1 MERKTRFFFSLKS
14 RTVMWFTSE
23 TNKVLEYA
31 KFHLSYSILLPR
43 RADFWLPS
51 PLPQRLYGREI
62 VRWRHNQIF
71 LGWIDVLRARGAPLL
86 LLLSS
91 SLLTKILWIRKFLIF
106 TWDRV
111 HCVYK
116 STPSRKLLG
125 KHLNA
130 FQQVLTL
137 RGEGVVA
144 TPYGVNFFPTR

>member
-1 MERKTRFFFSLKS
+1 MD
-14 RTVMWFTSE
+14 
-23 TNKVLEYA
+23 
-31 KFHLSYSILLPR
+31 R
-43 RADFWLPS
+43 RAS
-51 PLPQRLYGREI
+51 
-62 VRWRHNQIF
+62 
-71 LGWIDVLRARGAPLL
+71 RAW
-86 LLLSS
+86 SS
-91 SLLTKILWIRKFLIF
+91 AIIIIIIIIIIKKILKIGKFLIF

-125 KHLNA
+125 KHLKA